1 MKINMARSIA
11 VIFLFAALGAMM
23 SVSGTAQKVEDPGV
37 LLRAAIEKEEVD
49 GDLPGAIDLYKRI
62 VEKFSESRAVAAQAL
77 LRLGGCYEKLG
88 DEQSS
93 LAQKAFEKLVA
104 DYPDQKDAV
113 SAAKAKLAAFLRARA
128 AIEKG
133 AGEISIRKVW
143 DNAPDSFFMGAP
155 SPDGRYVTYVD
166 WQKFANLG
174 VRDLVKGENRL
185 LTNNASWDDI
195 EYCYNSVFSP
205 DGRWIA
211 FAWQTKE
218 PLTQLRLISRDGS
231 STRILHDGKGVSYLV
246 PFGWTADGLHVLTL
260 LYGLDDNKRISL
272 VSAVDGA
279 LRDVKAPPFK
289 LPRSPRMGLSPDAKF
304 VACSYLPQGEPARSD
319 IALLSVEGGPVTPLV
334 EHPSDDVVLGW
345 SPDGTHVLFTSD
357 RTGSIG
363 IWAAGVSN
371 GKPDGAPELVR
382 GDMGNIRPMGITPN
396 AKLYYGVYTGWSDI
410 FIAPIDPST
419 GRVLD
424 RPAKAVR
431 KYESF
436 NSAPDWSADGQFL
449 VCRSSRGR
457 MATETPALLI
467 LSRETNEV
475 RELDP
480 RIFGGLNF
488 NFVRWSSDG
497 RSVISTGLDENGRSG
512 ALVSI
517 DARTGESRILAR
529 PDQNGAI
536 FAPCPSPDGGSVFY
550 FRLGREFRR
559 IIKLDLET
567 GSEREIHRLP
577 FSPGPYWM
585 ALSPDGRQVAA
596 YSDNKIFILSHDGAE
611 SRELVEAGGGTT
623 LAWMA
628 DGKNI
633 LYGKYQE
640 GSEEI
645 VDLWVVPASGGEPR
659 KTGLSM
665 ARLTHLQVSPDGTQ
679 IAFTASEDPGKSEL
693 WVLENFLPARKK

>member
-1 MKINMARSIA
+1 MTSHRKIRSLVLA
-11 VIFLFAALGAMM
+11 AALGLFLM
-23 SVSGTAQKVEDPGV
+23 SGAVAVQQTAGELFEKALYVEEGQ
-37 LLRAAIEKEEVD
+37 
-49 GDLPGAIDLYKRI
+49 GDLQKAIGLYQDIVKKFPGEREI
-62 VEKFSESRAVAAQAL
+62 AAKAQL
-77 LRLGGCYEKLG
+77 HIGLCYEKLG
-88 DEQSS
+88 LGE
-93 LAQKAFEKLVA
+93 AEKAFQKVVS
-104 DYPDQKDAV
+104 DFPDQKDAV
-113 SAAKAKLAAFLRARA
+113 QRAREKLSLLLQARA
-128 AIEKG
+128 AIDKG
-133 AGEISIRKVW
+133 AGETRIRKVW
-143 DNAPDSFFMGAP
+143 DEAIDSFFMGTP

-185 LTNNASWDDI
+185 LTNNTSWEDI

-211 FAWQTKE
+211 YAWQTKE
-218 PLTQLRLISRDGS
+218 PVTQLRLISRDGS
-231 STRILHDGKGVSYLV
+231 STRILHDGKDISYLI

-260 LYGLDDNKRISL
+260 LYGLDDSKRISL
-272 VSAVDGA
+272 VSTVDGA
-279 LRDVKAPPFK
+279 VRDVKVPPFK
-289 LPRSPRMGLSPDAKF
+289 LPRSPRMSLSPDGKF
-304 VACSYLPQGEPARSD
+304 VVCSYLPQGESARSD
-319 IALLSVEGGPVTPLV
+319 IGLLSVEGGPVTPLV
-334 EHPSDDVVLGW
+334 EHPADDVVLGW

-357 RTGSIG
+357 RTGSVG
-363 IWAAGVSN
+363 IWALRMSN

-382 GDMGNIRPMGITPN
+382 GDMGNIRPMAISSDG
-396 AKLYYGVYTGWSDI
+396 KLYYGVYTGWSDV
-410 FIAPIDPST
+410 FIAPIDPAT
-419 GRVLD
+419 GQVLD

-480 RIFGGLNF
+480 RISGGLNF

-497 RSVISTGLDENGRSG
+497 RSVLSTGLDENGRSG
-512 ALVSI
+512 ALISI

-536 FAPCPSPDGGSVFY
+536 FAPCPSLDGGSIFY

-559 IIKLDLET
+559 IIKLDLKT
-567 GSEREIHRLP
+567 GSEREINRLP

-585 ALSPDGRQVAA
+585 ALSPDGRQVAT

-611 SRELVEAGGGTT
+611 FRELVEAGGGTT
-623 LAWMA
+623 LAWMP

-633 LYGKYQE
+633 LYGRFRD
-640 GSEEI
+640 GNVGEI
-645 VDLWVVPASGGEPR
+645 VDLWTVPVTGGEPR
-659 KTGLSM
+659 KMGLSM
-665 ARLTHLQVSPDGTQ
+665 SRLTHLQVSPDGTQ
-679 IAFTASEDPGKSEL
+679 IVFTASEDPGKSEL
-693 WVLENFLPARKK
+693 WVLENFLPERKR